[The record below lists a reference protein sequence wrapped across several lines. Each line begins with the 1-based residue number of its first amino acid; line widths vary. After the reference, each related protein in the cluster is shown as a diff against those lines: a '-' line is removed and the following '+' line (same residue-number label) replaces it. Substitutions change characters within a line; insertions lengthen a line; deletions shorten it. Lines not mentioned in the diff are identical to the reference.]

1 VMPRLR
7 EIIPGVRLRIV
18 GRNPIPEVC
27 ALSRLAGV
35 EVVGTVPEIGPELAS
50 ASLLAVP
57 LDSGGGTRLKILEAF
72 AAGLPVVSTRIGCE
86 GLDVENQRHLL
97 VASREQFV
105 PAISS
110 LLGDEARATRLSIE
124 ARSLASRQYDWK
136 LIGERAA
143 DAALSICNLAH
154 AQATGAPV
162 MCPAAQTS
170 QT

>member
-1 VMPRLR
+1 LW
-7 EIIPGVRLRIV
+7 
-18 GRNPIPEVC
+18 
-27 ALSRLAGV
+27 
-35 EVVGTVPEIGPELAS
+35 
-50 ASLLAVP
+50 
-57 LDSGGGTRLKILEAF
+57 
-72 AAGLPVVSTRIGCE
+72 
-86 GLDVENQRHLL
+86 
-97 VASREQFV
+97 VAKREQFV

-110 LLGDEARATRLSIE
+110 LLADQARATRLAIA
-124 ARSLASRQYDWK
+124 ARGLAARQYDWK